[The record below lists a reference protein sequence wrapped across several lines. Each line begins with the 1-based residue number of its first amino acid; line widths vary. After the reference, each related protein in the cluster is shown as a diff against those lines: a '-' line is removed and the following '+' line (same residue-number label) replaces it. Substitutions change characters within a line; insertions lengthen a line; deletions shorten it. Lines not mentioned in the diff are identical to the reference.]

1 MWTNPRTAAS
11 SAERK
16 LVSPPFR
23 EVVERKWG
31 QGRKRKSRPSRAC
44 KASVLKQEMASMENG
59 IFLRSADRLGEDGGQ
74 RT

>member
-44 KASVLKQEMASMENG
+44 KASVLKHRMTSMEKDV
-59 IFLRSADRLGEDGGQ
+59 FLHAEDGVGENLGR